1 VSLPASR
8 HLRLAVLAA
17 LSAAAV
23 AAGCG
28 SEDEEGAPVEIH
40 AHRGGPLESTG
51 GDVIAVHPENS
62 MSAFRAAQADG
73 FTLELDVKLTADA
86 VPVVMH
92 DSTLDRTTD
101 CRGRVDA
108 RTARSLARCRLDYL
122 GTSGNTRPNLQPE
135 RVPTLAKVL
144 EWARAEGA
152 DLTVEIKD
160 VPPRT
165 VVEAFSS
172 SGIDGEQ
179 LVVKSFRPRD
189 LEIARDAGWRTALL
203 TSRDDNAAAPG
214 IASREDFDFVS
225 PQWPLPEGFLD
236 EAGRP
241 VVPWTLNSSRQIEA
255 ALRAGVDGIVSD
267 NPGAVRD
274 AIDAG

>member
-1 VSLPASR
+1 VPR
-8 HLRLAVLAA
+8 HLLLAVLAA
-17 LSAAAV
+17 VL

-28 SEDEEGAPVEIH
+28 SENEDSAPVEIH
-40 AHRGGPLESTG
+40 AHRGGPLESAG

-62 MSAFRAAQADG
+62 MSAFRAAHADG
-73 FTLELDVKLTADA
+73 FTLELDVQLTADA

-92 DSTLDRTTD
+92 DPTLGRTTD

-108 RTARSLARCRLDYL
+108 RPARSLARCRLDLL

-135 RVPTLAKVL
+135 RVPTLAEVL
-144 EWARAEGA
+144 EWARAEGTE
-152 DLTVEIKD
+152 LTVEIKD
-160 VPPRT
+160 VSART
-165 VVEAFSS
+165 VVDAFAS

-203 TSRDDNAAAPG
+203 TSRDHNAAAPG
-214 IASREDFDFVS
+214 IASREDFDVLS

-241 VVPWTLNSSRQIEA
+241 VVPWTLNSSREIEA
-255 ALRAGVDGIVSD
+255 ALDAGVDGIVTD
-267 NPGAVRD
+267 NPGAFRAAV
-274 AIDAG
+274 DAG